1 MEKLGVGIIGCGLIG
16 EKRAGVLAQFPEC
29 HLKMV
34 YDIDS
39 EKGKRLPEKFGGSV
53 AQSCEEV
60 LWSKDVDVVIVS
72 TINKPLVPIS
82 VNALRS
88 GKHVLCE
95 KPPGRNLE
103 ETKQLCEMVSR
114 SKGRLKVGF
123 NHRHHPAISKAKE
136 LIDGGKIGPLYY
148 LRCFYGHGGRP
159 GYDQEWRAD
168 RELSGG
174 GELLDQGIHVI
185 DLFRWFL
192 GDFEEAFGYTNTYFW
207 DMDVEDNAF
216 AFFKTGK
223 GQVALMQTSWTQW
236 KNSFTFEIFGESGY
250 LMVDG
255 LGGSYGTETLRIG
268 RRKKVNSYKLLV
280 DKDAKDVNSYK
291 LLVDKGGKDVNSY
304 KLLVD
309 KEQRSV
315 YDYKLSVDTKN
326 EKQSSSNG
334 LITHQLITNN
344 FTSRYAGG
352 VPDEEVIEFPGPDI
366 SWEME
371 WREFVSAIKENREPM
386 GNGQDGLEAMR
397 MIEAVYRSAR
407 ENRPI
412 KIQDIK

>member
-16 EKRAGVLAQFPEC
+16 EKRAGVLSQFPEC

-39 EKGKRLPEKFGGSV
+39 ERGKRLSEKFGGSV
-53 AQSCEEV
+53 AESCEEV

-72 TINKPLVPIS
+72 TINKSLVPIS
-82 VNALRS
+82 VKALQR

-103 ETKQLCEMVSR
+103 ETKHLCDVAAQ
-114 SKGRLKVGF
+114 SKSKLKVGF

-136 LIDGGKIGPLYY
+136 LIDPGKMGPLYY

-159 GYDQEWRAD
+159 GYDKEWRAAK
-168 RELSGG
+168 ELSGG
-174 GELLDQGIHVI
+174 GELLDQGIHVA

-192 GDFEEAFGYTNTYFW
+192 GELEEVYGNTPTYFW
-207 DMDVEDNAF
+207 NMDVEDNAF
-216 AFFKTGK
+216 ALFRTGK
-223 GQVALMQTSWTQW
+223 NQIALLHTSWTQW
-236 KNSFTFEIFGESGY
+236 KNRFTFEIFGEAGY
-250 LMVDG
+250 LIVEG
-255 LGGSYGTETLRIG
+255 LGGSYGKETLRIG
-268 RRKKVNSYKLLV
+268 KRKLVNGYELLVNKDAKNVNSYQ
-280 DKDAKDVNSYK
+280 
-291 LLVDKGGKDVNSY
+291 
-304 KLLVD
+304 LLVD
-309 KEQRSV
+309 KERQYTSP
-315 YDYKLSVDTKN
+315 SN
-326 EKQSSSNG
+326 KQ
-334 LITHQLITNN
+334 ITNQLITNN
-344 FTSRYAGG
+344 VGLKYAGG
-352 VPDEEVIEFPGPDI
+352 PPDEELIEFPGPDI

-371 WREFVSAIKENREPM
+371 WKEFLSAIRENREPV

-397 MIEAVYRSAR
+397 MIEAVYRSTR

>member
-1 MEKLGVGIIGCGLIG
+1 VMEKLGVGIIGCGLMG

-29 HLKMV
+29 HLRMV

-82 VNALRS
+82 VNALQS

-103 ETKQLCEMVSR
+103 ETKQLYEMVSQ

-136 LIDGGKIGPLYY
+136 LIDCGRIGGLYY

-236 KNSFTFEIFGESGY
+236 KNSFIFEIFGESGY
-250 LMVDG
+250 LIIDG

-268 RRKKVNSYKLLV
+268 RRKKVNSYE
-280 DKDAKDVNSYK
+280 
-291 LLVDKGGKDVNSY
+291 
-304 KLLVD
+304 LLVD
-309 KEQRSV
+309 KEQRLV
-315 YDYKLSVDTKN
+315 DRYKLSVDTKN
-326 EKQSSSNG
+326 EKKNSFNEQ
-334 LITHQLITNN
+334 ITHQRITDNDVRNYHNKPIINKLITNN
-344 FTSRYAGG
+344 GFSQYAGG
-352 VPDEEVIEFPGPDI
+352 PPDEEVIEFSGPDI

-397 MIEAVYRSAR
+397 MIEAVYRSSK

-412 KIQDIK
+412 RIKEVK

>member
-82 VNALRS
+82 VNALQS

-136 LIDGGKIGPLYY
+136 LIDCGKIGPLYY

-159 GYDQEWRAD
+159 GYDKEWRAD

-250 LMVDG
+250 LIVDG
-255 LGGSYGTETLRIG
+255 LGGSYGTETLKIG
-268 RRKKVNSYKLLV
+268 KRRRAEGST
-280 DKDAKDVNSYK
+280 A
-291 LLVDKGGKDVNSY
+291 
-304 KLLVD
+304 
-309 KEQRSV
+309 
-315 YDYKLSVDTKN
+315 
-326 EKQSSSNG
+326 NG
-334 LITHQLITNN
+334 EPSAMSHQL
-344 FTSRYAGG
+344 SCQYAGG
-352 VPDEEVIEFPGPDI
+352 PPDEEVIEFSGPDI

-371 WREFVSAIKENREPM
+371 WREFISAIKENREPM

-397 MIEAVYRSAR
+397 MIEAVYRSSK

-412 KIQDIK
+412 RIKEVK

>member
-1 MEKLGVGIIGCGLIG
+1 VMEKLGVGIIGCGLMG

-29 HLKMV
+29 HLRMV

-82 VNALRS
+82 VNALQS

-103 ETKQLCEMVSR
+103 ETKQLYEMVSQ

-136 LIDGGKIGPLYY
+136 LIDCGRIGPLYY

-236 KNSFTFEIFGESGY
+236 KNSFIFEIFGESGY
-250 LMVDG
+250 LIIDG

-268 RRKKVNSYKLLV
+268 RRKKVNSYE
-280 DKDAKDVNSYK
+280 
-291 LLVDKGGKDVNSY
+291 
-304 KLLVD
+304 LLVD
-309 KEQRSV
+309 KEQRLV
-315 YDYKLSVDTKN
+315 DRYKLSVDTKN
-326 EKQSSSNG
+326 EKKNSFNEQ
-334 LITHQLITNN
+334 ITHQRITDNDVRNYHNKPIINKLITNN
-344 FTSRYAGG
+344 GFSQYAGG
-352 VPDEEVIEFPGPDI
+352 PPDEEVIEFSGPDI

-397 MIEAVYRSAR
+397 MIEAVYRSTR

-412 KIQDIK
+412 KIRDIK

>member
-1 MEKLGVGIIGCGLIG
+1 VMEKLGVGIIGCGMMG

-29 HLKMV
+29 HLRMV

-82 VNALRS
+82 VNALQS

-103 ETKQLCEMVSR
+103 ETKQLYEMVSQ

-136 LIDGGKIGPLYY
+136 LIDRGKIGPLYY

-236 KNSFTFEIFGESGY
+236 KNRFIFEIFGESGY

-268 RRKKVNSYKLLV
+268 RRKKVNSYELLV
-280 DKDAKDVNSYK
+280 DKNRKDVNGYA
-291 LLVDKGGKDVNSY
+291 LLVNKGGKDVNSY

-309 KEQRSV
+309 KERQYTSP
-315 YDYKLSVDTKN
+315 SN
-326 EKQSSSNG
+326 KQ
-334 LITHQLITNN
+334 ITNQLITNN
-344 FTSRYAGG
+344 AGHCYAAGP
-352 VPDEEVIEFPGPDI
+352 PDEEVIEFPGPDI

-397 MIEAVYRSAR
+397 MIEAVYRSSK

-412 KIQDIK
+412 RIKEVK

>member
-1 MEKLGVGIIGCGLIG
+1 VMEKLGVGIIGCGLMG
-16 EKRAGVLAQFPEC
+16 EKRAGVLAQFPDC

-39 EKGKRLPEKFGGSV
+39 EKGKRLPEKYGGSV

-82 VNALRS
+82 VNALQS

-136 LIDGGKIGPLYY
+136 LIDCGKIGPLYY

-159 GYDQEWRAD
+159 GYDKEWRAD

-223 GQVALMQTSWTQW
+223 GQVALMHTSWTQW
-236 KNSFTFEIFGESGY
+236 KNRFTFEMFGESGY
-250 LMVDG
+250 LIVDG

-268 RRKKVNSYKLLV
+268 KRKLDNGYTLLV
-280 DKDAKDVNSYK
+280 N
-291 LLVDKGGKDVNSY
+291 KGGKDVNSY

-309 KEQRSV
+309 KERH
-315 YDYKLSVDTKN
+315 YT
-326 EKQSSSNG
+326 SSSNKP
-334 LITHQLITNN
+334 ITNPRITNN
-344 FTSRYAGG
+344 AGHFYAAGP
-352 VPDEEVIEFPGPDI
+352 PDEEVIEFSGPDI

-397 MIEAVYRSAR
+397 MIEAVYRSSK

-412 KIQDIK
+412 RIKEVK